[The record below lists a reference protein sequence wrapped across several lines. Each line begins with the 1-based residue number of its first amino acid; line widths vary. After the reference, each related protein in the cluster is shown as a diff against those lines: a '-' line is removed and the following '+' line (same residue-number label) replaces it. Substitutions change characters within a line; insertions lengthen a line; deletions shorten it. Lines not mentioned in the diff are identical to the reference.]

1 MSSDQPRK
9 KKLRRADE
17 VVAGT
22 DQPDYIQNDLSAL
35 HLDVNAA
42 LNGQHLG
49 VLPYFR
55 TDSAAAKDAYANDSD
70 NSDSLP
76 PPETSSPNV
85 ESKNA
90 ANAAV
95 HTQCSYGPSLVI
107 SAVGNDALFPVN
119 EVESSNFDVFET
131 ALIKQCLCGI
141 PESVLRRPLEGYLM
155 YDCNGKQNLELVKMP
170 LERTLRFLS
179 NLQLL
184 FSVYLKQ
191 NNKGCLCSRI
201 VDICNS
207 LVRDEYNLMEQI
219 IVLSDTRNKY
229 VIYLIVRILSSF
241 LIIAKTNVNSEWLE
255 TLLNFLS
262 VEDIDYVKMN
272 MSLEI
277 IKRVVDW
284 KDVEIHVL
292 EESNLLATRPEMA
305 CVTVQY
311 SDSESFDTSSI
322 KGLIIKSLESKWPD
336 LIGKIQHQITNN
348 NGVQTQMCIL
358 NFFSLWE
365 STISVKA
372 NLSVIDTKPFYAY
385 LESFVWLLSNSLPPI
400 IWKQLLSL
408 FNEVLCYGSTLALQD
423 MLPDD
428 TCQLAYLIVRHVKDS
443 RLLDSLPYR

>member
-35 HLDVNAA
+35 HLDVNA
-42 LNGQHLG
+42 LNGPHLFFHAG
-49 VLPYFR
+49 
-55 TDSAAAKDAYANDSD
+55 TDTPKDAYSNDSD
-70 NSDSLP
+70 SSDSSSSTPP
-76 PPETSSPNV
+76 PPEASSVV

-90 ANAAV
+90 ANASNLV
-95 HTQCSYGPSLVI
+95 LRGYDSSLVI
-107 SAVGNDALFPVN
+107 SPESDDTLFTQDTEVG
-119 EVESSNFDVFET
+119 SSNFDVFEA

-141 PESVLRRPLEGYLM
+141 PESVLRRPLDGYLM
-155 YDCNGKQNLELVKMP
+155 YDCHGKQNLELVKMP

-179 NLQLL
+179 NLELL
-184 FSVYLKQ
+184 FNVYLKQ

-207 LVRDEYNLMEQI
+207 LVRDEYNLMEQVI
-219 IVLSDTRNKY
+219 TLSDTRNKF

-255 TLLNFLS
+255 TLFSFLS
-262 VEDIDYVKMN
+262 FEDVDYIKMN

-284 KDVEIHVL
+284 KDIEIHVL
-292 EESNLLATRPEMA
+292 EESNLSARPETA
-305 CVTVQY
+305 CVTIQY

-322 KGLIIKSLESKWPD
+322 KGLIIKSLETKWPD
-336 LIGKIQHQITNN
+336 LIGKVQHLITNSN
-348 NGVQTQMCIL
+348 NVQTQMCIL

-385 LESFVWLLSNSLPPI
+385 LESFVWLLSNTLPPI